1 MPELPEVEIVK
12 QSLKKTVKLK
22 KIKQVLIKNYNLRFK
37 IQKNLTKK
45 LRNEKILNI
54 KRKSKYLIFHLT
66 TSKYLIVHF
75 GMSGTLHLIKKNKKK
90 INTNLSFYSEKNLPK
105 KHNHVEILF
114 DNFKLIYN
122 DPRRFGFIILLSSNQ
137 KFLNFFKKLGLEPLD
152 IKFNYK
158 YLKNKIFNRKKNIKN
173 ILLDQS
179 IVSGLGNIYVNE
191 ILNYSKVNPKKHGSQ
206 LNDNEIKLI
215 IKYSKLVIK
224 KAIIKGGSSIR
235 DFKSSKGQKGSYQNE
250 FRAYDR
256 HEKECL
262 NKYCNGMIERIFITN
277 RSTFFCKKCQK

>member
-22 KIKQVLIKNYNLRFK
+22 KIKKVLIKNYNLRFK
-37 IQKNLTKK
+37 IQKNLAKK
-45 LRNEKILNI
+45 LRNEKILNV
-54 KRKSKYLIFHLT
+54 KRKSKYLIFYLT
-66 TSKYLIVHF
+66 KSKYLIVHF

-90 INTNLSFYSEKNLPK
+90 VNTNLSFYSEKNLPK

-122 DPRRFGFIILLSSNQ
+122 DPRRFGFIILLSSTQ

-191 ILNYSKVNPKKHGSQ
+191 ILNYSKVNPKKNGSK
-206 LNDNEIKLI
+206 LNANEIKLI
-215 IKYSKLVIK
+215 IKYSKVVIK

-256 HEKECL
+256 HEKKCL
-262 NKYCNGMIERIFITN
+262 NKYCDGIIKRIFITS